1 MANDFSSRFLKLRE
15 KRLDRQ
21 MEGGTRS
28 SGASA
33 SSVTPLRSPANL
45 MSEGRRPASF
55 GLADRKKEEE
65 REDKHTGSAI
75 EFDSLST
82 EKERA
87 QKSAADTS
95 KELRLSNA
103 RENLARRA
111 GFPVN
116 GINIDQERERQSDL
130 SKKLQGYRRDLERI
144 DYIQGYQDVTRK
156 DNFGGQFRASYDVGQ
171 MGQDEAMAWK
181 DYLSNPTPQNR
192 LYAEAVSK
200 VREDYIRRNQD
211 ALDDNA
217 TLPWISQ
224 DLAQYLPQLKGQTIA
239 GAKGALGGAAAGTV
253 IPVAGTAAGAKAGY
267 VAGRAAYGFDT
278 MQGFAF
284 KSLLDAG
291 LDEQTAREAAMDEA
305 FISSLIEGGDAAID
319 LLTLGGGKVISA
331 LFKKSAQTGAKITK
345 PMWKQILSGGAAVL
359 GNALGEGAQEWVQE
373 GVSLANQNRG
383 GTGALDLIGAT
394 GGQVYDALS
403 GRDPDALAQMN
414 DAGAAGF
421 RIGLMVG
428 GGSRLTNAALESA
441 INRQNG
447 MAGSDVEDM
456 ASTFGP
462 SGSRAFT
469 NAVENGAP
477 ATGIYSDF
485 VNAYNS
491 GLHGRE
497 MPEATSDAISA
508 GQMQAAYYAGQNDA
522 GEKGGASRVS
532 DRTADDSSPERQA
545 DLLEQLRQQSDTI
558 TNRQAER
565 LMGDQTAMETLRSS
579 AGLNLSAQ
587 DTMSKRRDAVKQAF
601 ARYARENAAQPTQE
615 TVQAKQAVAGEQVLD
630 YAKEAGDVLRNGIF
644 TDVYGSAFE
653 RTGISYS
660 DLDRALTKISRNE
673 IDTSDPVVAAV
684 MSVLDGTEEQ
694 VATASGVEAQA
705 TKLAQNTVGGEID
718 ASLLNSFGE
727 SGRKA
732 FANSARNSTNPE
744 DIYPEFSRAYV
755 EGLTG
760 AGQRDGMSEIAQAAY
775 YAGQNDAEAALISE
789 RAEAGSANIHSDAR
803 FVPNEYSA
811 EMDTDTVNYLD
822 ALAKATGT
830 KIQMSAA
837 TGPKGKNGWYGDD
850 GFIYIAVDADKPA
863 IEVAKHEIT
872 HRLQKIAPEEYRQY
886 RDYAM
891 NALLEEG
898 SIADLVEL
906 YKARYAEVYADM
918 TDEKAMDE
926 IAADF
931 TERLIVDPARFA
943 RLSQDN
949 RSVARKLLDAIKHF
963 VSKVKSAF
971 SDSARRNAAARD
983 TFGVDLGTLEEA
995 ARLWEQALAAGAERV
1010 RNTQASSLQTQRAD
1024 ATMGNTRY
1032 SLKEDD
1038 NGQKAGTDRD
1048 GVRGVGNAERRARGG
1063 RQAAASE
1070 RGSGRDRA
1078 EVRGGKISF
1087 GSRSAAEQNRLT
1099 EILVT
1104 PVYDSPAWRDIVRSF
1119 SLDDAARV
1127 LSDNIDRNTG
1137 IIQKMMQ
1144 DIPGFSKAVDDARAY
1159 ANRGRTV
1166 RGRSIGA
1173 AVEHATNKDSFGRT
1187 LSKEQQAYFA
1197 GSVARDPY
1205 GNLLRLFHGSRTDV
1219 FTEFDL
1225 YEGVWLTEDRNYAK
1239 NYADLRSLQS
1249 QNISLEDQIYSDDR
1263 LKIFEMYADISN
1275 PVDLGEINDV
1285 LTAGKIRELAKSLGV
1300 RYNEL
1305 RGIAK
1310 PYMNENIYSL
1320 TRSREF
1326 IDLVGRQGFDG
1337 MMATEGGVETWC
1349 AIGSPDQ
1356 VKLTSNE
1363 TPTADPD
1370 IRYSLKGTS
1379 QLQHQVQNLEERN
1392 RYLQEQLKRT
1402 KGIKTDR
1409 KKTASF
1415 ARNLLTAYESQYD
1428 RDTLTGELLDIYDEI
1443 ANSRDG
1449 VDMDGLRTKAR
1460 EVAGRVLEQSV
1471 RVDAEVYNEYSSL
1484 RNYLRTTKIKVPK
1497 SIHADLE
1504 PVGGYNGFRRGNS
1517 SRMKLS
1523 VSEGMDID
1531 TVYRELSQQYPGLFD
1546 EQAYT
1551 NPADQLI
1558 NISDVL
1564 DSIQPV
1570 VSNPYSSDMEMAAR
1584 FVANEILE
1592 GYFDVPQQ
1600 RPTFADRQDAR
1611 VEAARAAGN
1620 RRLTEQKDR
1629 GKQQAEKLKDR
1640 YEQRIAKLRQQG
1652 REQVQSAVSRERQR
1666 RADQVQAIKE
1676 KYTSRDIAARERRN
1690 ARELRNR
1697 IQRHVQ
1703 ALSTRLLNPT
1713 DSRNVPEVLRRPVAA
1728 LLEAVNLE
1736 SNYSLDPDTIRP
1748 IARKDGKYGGV
1759 TGKRL
1764 SADDERGVATKR
1776 TQAFIE
1782 LRNAYQQIMNEGDGE
1797 MVIDPALLG
1806 DQASGFQG
1814 SFDKVIS
1821 MHDKRLADMSV
1832 QELETVLQTVRAV
1845 EFSISTAGK
1854 NLAQSKFSGT
1864 LDWAMAMRE
1873 ENRGKR
1879 PRNTTERHYTIDLL
1893 TPLTY
1898 FSRFGDSGVAVY
1910 RMLRNAQ
1917 DAQQQMITDLSEETA
1932 GIVTPAEAR
1941 EMRYKTHQFT
1951 TQSNQE
1957 LTLTTAQIMS
1967 LYELSKRKQAQ
1978 EHIYTGGIYQPAVPG
1993 TNIKRGTEAIHLTPY
2008 DVGKILDTLTPD
2020 QIMVAD
2026 RLQQIMATT
2035 LADLG
2040 NEASMKAY
2048 GYKKFTGAD
2057 YWPITSAREGIRS
2070 TVENGGMNTR
2080 AVANI
2085 GLAKSTVPNAN
2096 NPLDIKDAFT
2106 TFTEH
2111 AADMT
2116 DYAAYLLPMEDAN
2129 RLYNFRFKDSG
2140 QAIKGLLDRTG
2151 GPRSTNYWERL
2162 MEDIQNGTS
2171 ARSDSE
2177 LSGLAGRIISR
2188 TKGASVG
2195 ANLRVIAQQPTAYLR
2210 ALAVLSPTNLSKG
2223 LAGGATR
2230 GSGWVKALKWAP
2242 IAQKKQ
2248 VGGFEIGSGV
2258 GLEQE
2263 LFGDLT
2269 KGAKLAVNRI
2279 SNAAMWGAGKMD
2291 EITWGKIWNACEW
2304 EVTSRNK
2311 ELVKGS
2317 DAFYKAVAEL
2327 FTRVID
2333 ESQVVDGVMQRSQVM
2348 RSNSDL
2354 NKMATAFMGEPTMS
2368 LNLMMRSYDNAVR
2381 ATSPAARSAARKKFA
2396 RAGMALVL
2404 SGVVNAAVQSLVDA
2418 GRDDDKDKKYW
2429 ERFISA
2435 FTGLTGEEESLADK
2449 VSAAALR
2456 SNISGNLNPV
2466 GQIPY
2471 ANDVLSML
2479 QGYDVYRMDAEAI
2492 GDFITAGQNVVNNI
2506 GGTGTRTPAYALK
2519 ELANAAAKVFG
2530 ISVGNVLRDAA
2541 GILNSYAVETDDA
2554 GLMYEIDKVG
2564 YNISNSSNKS
2574 RFLDI
2579 AFKAR
2584 ETGYTETYNRIAK
2597 DLIAAG
2603 VLEDMDDF
2611 EDQMARR
2618 LKATGTFTSEQD
2630 KVETEISTKVQ
2641 SSSLYKG
2648 IDQEYK
2654 EKLMDKVEAYSYAVT
2669 MHQQYPDY
2677 ELGKSYDWVEK
2688 VQSGSSVGLTPDEY
2702 ILFDFAYNN
2711 VITSDKDEDGNSIPG
2726 SKQDKIIDF
2735 MEGMNLTDEEWNY
2748 LWHSVYTSDKN
2759 NPRK

>member
-1 MANDFSSRFLKLRE
+1 MAIDWGKIKQQSKDIE
-15 KRLDRQ
+15 KDLSKFDKR
-21 MEGGTRS
+21 TS
-28 SGASA
+28 SGGVRATA
-33 SSVTPLRSPANL
+33 
-45 MSEGRRPASF
+45 RPS
-55 GLADRKKEEE
+55 LPDYRPINPMDRKAE
-65 REDKHTGSAI
+65 REDRYASATI
-75 EFDSLST
+75 GFDTLGA

-87 QKSAADTS
+87 QKSAADTGR
-95 KELRLSNA
+95 ELRLSNA

-130 SKKLQGYRRDLERI
+130 SKELQGYRRDIERI
-144 DYIQGYQDVTRK
+144 DYIQGYQGVTRE

-200 VREDYIRRNQD
+200 VREDYMRRNQD
-211 ALDDNA
+211 ALDDDA
-217 TLPWISQ
+217 TLPWITQ

-239 GAKGALGGAAAGTV
+239 GAKGALGGAAVGTV

-345 PMWKQILSGGAAVL
+345 PIWKQILSGGAAVL
-359 GNALGEGAQEWVQE
+359 GNALGEGIQEWTQE
-373 GVSLANQNRG
+373 GVSIANQKRG
-383 GTGALDLIGAT
+383 GTGLLDLAGASVGQMWDAAF
-394 GGQVYDALS
+394 GGDTE
-403 GRDPDALAQMN
+403 ALAQMN

-428 GGSRLTNAALESA
+428 GGSRLTNAALERA

-497 MPEATSDAISA
+497 MPAATSDAISA

-532 DRTADDSSPERQA
+532 ERTADDSAPERQA
-545 DLLEQLRQQSDTI
+545 DLLEQLRQQGGTI

-565 LMGDQTAMETLRSS
+565 LMDDQAAMETLRSS

-587 DTMSKRRDAVKQAF
+587 DTMSKRRSAVKQAF
-601 ARYARENAAQPTQE
+601 ARYARENAAQPAQE
-615 TVQAKQAVAGEQVLD
+615 TVQAKQAVAGEQVFD

-727 SGRKA
+727 NGRKA
-732 FANSARNSTNPE
+732 FANSARNSTSPE

-775 YAGQNDAEAALISE
+775 YAGQNDAEASLISE
-789 RAEAGSANIHSDAR
+789 RAEAGSATIHSDAR

-822 ALAKATGT
+822 TLAKATGT

-1010 RNTQASSLQTQRAD
+1010 RNTQASSLQTEQAD
-1024 ATMGNTRY
+1024 ATIGNTRY

-1038 NGQKAGTDRD
+1038 NGQKAGTDRIRKKNWEVVPEYTTGTEPKSD
-1048 GVRGVGNAERRARGG
+1048 I
-1063 RQAAASE
+1063 RQ
-1070 RGSGRDRA
+1070 GSGSGSTETGER
-1078 EVRGGKISF
+1078 KI
-1087 GSRSAAEQNRLT
+1087 GYTNRTEAEQQRLT
-1099 EILVT
+1099 EILV
-1104 PVYDSPAWRDIVRSF
+1104 SPFENDPEWMQFSRSIPIDEF
-1119 SLDDAARV
+1119 SKNISEAI
-1127 LSDNIDRNTG
+1127 DNNNA
-1137 IIQKMMQ
+1137 IIQDMMKEV
-1144 DIPGFSKAVDDARAY
+1144 PGFAKAVADARAY
-1159 ANRGRTV
+1159 ANRGRTL

-1285 LTAGKIRELAKSLGV
+1285 LTAGKIRELAKILGV

-1305 RGIAK
+1305 RDIAK

-1379 QLQHQVQNLEERN
+1379 IDWELAREISRITNEGRENGRSEEDIQAEVRSVVQASYQKMLERYGAISKGERP
-1392 RYLQEQLKRT
+1392 
-1402 KGIKTDR
+1402 
-1409 KKTASF
+1409 
-1415 ARNLLTAYESQYD
+1415 
-1428 RDTLTGELLDIYDEI
+1428 
-1443 ANSRDG
+1443 
-1449 VDMDGLRTKAR
+1449 AR
-1460 EVAGRVLEQSV
+1460 EVQVPKRTAEERWVSQTVRTILEAGATPEEAIPNIEELTARGVFSYEKYTDRQAIADAEADITDKSYKTARDRWIKKVEKGKVSKRLTAEGWAIYNAAANSGDIETAMTVLTHMVEHQRNAAQAVQAARILKQMGPMAQLYGVQRSAQNLAEELKERYGDKAPDLEVNRDLAEQFLRAKTQNERDEALKRLYMDIGRQMPSRFRDKWNAWRYLAMLGNPRTHVRNVLGNAFFAPVVLGKDLTATAIEAAVHRVSGGRMVRSKRLLGPRDRTLLAAAWADYEHAESQVLGDGKYSDDAAANRYVQEGRVIFKNKLLEKARRANSQALEREDIWFSRPHYAYALSQYAKANGITAEQIKSGNGLNEARAYAIREAQKATYRDTNVFSEAVSGWGRYRGENPVNKAASMVLEGILPFRKTPANILV
-1471 RVDAEVYNEYSSL
+1471 RGVEYSPLGLLKSLTYDLAQVKRGKVDAATAIDNISAGLTGTALMALGVFLAAEGLIRGAGEGDDKEREFDELRGHQAYSLEIDGQSFTLDWLAPEALPFFVGVNLWEQTRAENEDITLSAMLQAVGNVTEPLLEMSCLQSLNDVFDAVGYASSAELGSLASILASASTSYLTQAIPSLLGQIERTGQDIRMTTYTERDAFLTPEMQYTIGRASSRIPVWDYQQIPYIDAWGRMEAEGPAWSRAVDNFLNPAYSSIIETSPMEEEL
-1484 RNYLRTTKIKVPK
+1484 ARLYEQTGEAGVLP
-1497 SIHADLE
+1497 
-1504 PVGGYNGFRRGNS
+1504 
-1517 SRMKLS
+1517 SR
-1523 VSEGMDID
+1523 
-1531 TVYRELSQQYPGLFD
+1531 
-1546 EQAYT
+1546 
-1551 NPADQLI
+1551 
-1558 NISDVL
+1558 
-1564 DSIQPV
+1564 
-1570 VSNPYSSDMEMAAR
+1570 AAR
-1584 FVANEILE
+1584 
-1592 GYFDVPQQ
+1592 YFTVDGERKDLTAEEYVK
-1600 RPTFADRQDAR
+1600 FAQAKGQ
-1611 VEAARAAGN
+1611 AAYDI
-1620 RRLTEQKDR
+1620 LTELTTGTAYQTASDT
-1629 GKQQAEKLKDR
+1629 GKVEMVKLA
-1640 YEQRIAKLRQQG
+1640 YEYARDTAK
-1652 REQVQSAVSRERQR
+1652 SAVSSFQPDGWVAKAQKAEKSGVPVSLYIPLYVQQKGVESLKY
-1666 RADQVQAIKE
+1666 ADGEPIDN
-1676 KYTSRDIAARERRN
+1676 SRG
-1690 ARELRNR
+1690 
-1697 IQRHVQ
+1697 
-1703 ALSTRLLNPT
+1703 LL
-1713 DSRNVPEVLRRPVAA
+1713 VMEMV
-1728 LLEAVNLE
+1728 
-1736 SNYSLDPDTIRP
+1736 YDT
-1748 IARKDGKYGGV
+1748 KGL
-1759 TGKRL
+1759 TGKQR
-1764 SADDERGVATKR
+1764 
-1776 TQAFIE
+1776 
-1782 LRNAYQQIMNEGDGE
+1782 QQ
-1797 MVIDPALLG
+1797 L
-1806 DQASGFQG
+1806 F
-1814 SFDKVIS
+1814 
-1821 MHDKRLADMSV
+1821 
-1832 QELETVLQTVRAV
+1832 
-1845 EFSISTAGK
+1845 
-1854 NLAQSKFSGT
+1854 
-1864 LDWAMAMRE
+1864 
-1873 ENRGKR
+1873 
-1879 PRNTTERHYTIDLL
+1879 
-1893 TPLTY
+1893 
-1898 FSRFGDSGVAVY
+1898 
-1910 RMLRNAQ
+1910 
-1917 DAQQQMITDLSEETA
+1917 TD
-1932 GIVTPAEAR
+1932 
-1941 EMRYKTHQFT
+1941 F
-1951 TQSNQE
+1951 
-1957 LTLTTAQIMS
+1957 
-1967 LYELSKRKQAQ
+1967 
-1978 EHIYTGGIYQPAVPG
+1978 
-1993 TNIKRGTEAIHLTPY
+1993 
-2008 DVGKILDTLTPD
+2008 DVGKSV
-2020 QIMVAD
+2020 Q
-2026 RLQQIMATT
+2026 
-2035 LADLG
+2035 
-2040 NEASMKAY
+2040 
-2048 GYKKFTGAD
+2048 
-2057 YWPITSAREGIRS
+2057 
-2070 TVENGGMNTR
+2070 
-2080 AVANI
+2080 
-2085 GLAKSTVPNAN
+2085 
-2096 NPLDIKDAFT
+2096 
-2106 TFTEH
+2106 H
-2111 AADMT
+2111 
-2116 DYAAYLLPMEDAN
+2116 
-2129 RLYNFRFKDSG
+2129 YN
-2140 QAIKGLLDRTG
+2140 Q
-2151 GPRSTNYWERL
+2151 
-2162 MEDIQNGTS
+2162 
-2171 ARSDSE
+2171 
-2177 LSGLAGRIISR
+2177 
-2188 TKGASVG
+2188 
-2195 ANLRVIAQQPTAYLR
+2195 
-2210 ALAVLSPTNLSKG
+2210 
-2223 LAGGATR
+2223 
-2230 GSGWVKALKWAP
+2230 
-2242 IAQKKQ
+2242 
-2248 VGGFEIGSGV
+2248 
-2258 GLEQE
+2258 
-2263 LFGDLT
+2263 
-2269 KGAKLAVNRI
+2269 
-2279 SNAAMWGAGKMD
+2279 
-2291 EITWGKIWNACEW
+2291 
-2304 EVTSRNK
+2304 
-2311 ELVKGS
+2311 
-2317 DAFYKAVAEL
+2317 
-2327 FTRVID
+2327 
-2333 ESQVVDGVMQRSQVM
+2333 
-2348 RSNSDL
+2348 
-2354 NKMATAFMGEPTMS
+2354 
-2368 LNLMMRSYDNAVR
+2368 
-2381 ATSPAARSAARKKFA
+2381 
-2396 RAGMALVL
+2396 ALV
-2404 SGVVNAAVQSLVDA
+2404 Q
-2418 GRDDDKDKKYW
+2418 
-2429 ERFISA
+2429 
-2435 FTGLTGEEESLADK
+2435 
-2449 VSAAALR
+2449 
-2456 SNISGNLNPV
+2456 
-2466 GQIPY
+2466 
-2471 ANDVLSML
+2471 
-2479 QGYDVYRMDAEAI
+2479 
-2492 GDFITAGQNVVNNI
+2492 
-2506 GGTGTRTPAYALK
+2506 
-2519 ELANAAAKVFG
+2519 
-2530 ISVGNVLRDAA
+2530 
-2541 GILNSYAVETDDA
+2541 
-2554 GLMYEIDKVG
+2554 
-2564 YNISNSSNKS
+2564 
-2574 RFLDI
+2574 
-2579 AFKAR
+2579 
-2584 ETGYTETYNRIAK
+2584 
-2597 DLIAAG
+2597 
-2603 VLEDMDDF
+2603 
-2611 EDQMARR
+2611 
-2618 LKATGTFTSEQD
+2618 
-2630 KVETEISTKVQ
+2630 
-2641 SSSLYKG
+2641 
-2648 IDQEYK
+2648 
-2654 EKLMDKVEAYSYAVT
+2654 EKLEKM
-2669 MHQQYPDY
+2669 QQ
-2677 ELGKSYDWVEK
+2677 EGK
-2688 VQSGSSVGLTPDEY
+2688 
-2702 ILFDFAYNN
+2702 
-2711 VITSDKDEDGNSIPG
+2711 
-2726 SKQDKIIDF
+2726 
-2735 MEGMNLTDEEWNY
+2735 
-2748 LWHSVYTSDKN
+2748 
-2759 NPRK
+2759 